1 MSGSGSN
8 FISEWFGVRLY
19 PDPHCTPSDV
29 HAFRDRKCPFL
40 TNTLARTTACVKSEN
55 SLGVCT
61 VTTSKGVLRDWIV
74 CPYRVLEPTILHDVT
89 QKIFGDPRTEIPIF
103 PVVHLQESEKAAEIL
118 RRARNET
125 VYLFFQ
131 DKLGG
136 EINVIG
142 SDRTPELS
150 FDITI
155 VACRAEDD
163 WLLLERYGIFE
174 AQTMDFHGSYKHAVS
189 ALVAAVDLHGEDFPR
204 VINENPEWLSR
215 RVEGPNLANV
225 FKRTIYQLILKFDMA
240 GRDRC
245 VGVVLGLPESVWQSW
260 APHLGGLDWISEPQV
275 VNRNS
280 WIFVLAPDIQPDTS
294 PNKIVLKDEIA
305 IDSAKLIERAFGAV
319 PERIATETL
328 PSVFLSIVRRAQRLY
343 ANTKIV

>member
-1 MSGSGSN
+1 
-8 FISEWFGVRLY
+8 V
-19 PDPHCTPSDV
+19 
-29 HAFRDRKCPFL
+29 A
-40 TNTLARTTACVKSEN
+40 
-55 SLGVCT
+55 
-61 VTTSKGVLRDWIV
+61 TSKGILRDWIV
-74 CPYRVLEPTILHDVT
+74 CPYRVLEPQILHDVT
-89 QKIFGDPRTEIPIF
+89 QKIFGDPREAIDVF
-103 PVVHLQESEKAAEIL
+103 PVVHLQDAEKCAEIL
-118 RRARNET
+118 QKASQGT

-155 VACRAEDD
+155 VACRAQDD

-189 ALVAAVDLHGEDFPR
+189 ALVAAVDLHDQDFPH
-204 VINENPEWLSR
+204 VIKENPEWLSR
-215 RVEGPNLANV
+215 KIEGPNLANV

-245 VGVVLGLPESVWQSW
+245 AGVVLGLPEPVWQSW

-275 VNRNS
+275 ISRNS
-280 WIFVLAPDIQPDTS
+280 WIFILAPDVQPETS
-294 PNKIVLKDEIA
+294 PNKIILKDEIPV
-305 IDSAKLIERAFGAV
+305 DSATLIERAFGIV
-319 PERIATETL
+319 PERIARDTL
-328 PSVFLSIVRRAQRLY
+328 PSVFLSIVRRAQRFY
-343 ANTKIV
+343 ANTKTI